1 MAGEW
6 TRTRQLDVPH
16 CYHRCHCLE
25 REIEVRK
32 QELVNYMSE
41 NASLRTVREAS
52 NEREHLLSTTIEH
65 LNTEKSAAEAQI
77 KALRDEIRQISDER
91 RQEHDR

>member
-1 MAGEW
+1 
-6 TRTRQLDVPH
+6 
-16 CYHRCHCLE
+16 
-25 REIEVRK
+25 
-32 QELVNYMSE
+32 MSE

-52 NEREHLLSTTIEH
+52 NERENLLSTTIER

-77 KALRDEIRQISDER
+77 KALRNEIQQISDER